1 MAKPQQTPEFV
12 LFADWETTGATFGG
26 DSTIDYQGISLGA
39 VVARTSDWSE
49 VAAFERFIKFNP
61 AKFKW
66 TEEAEKIHGL
76 SREFLD
82 QNGVTQEQAAEEF
95 LEFLFKYFGTS
106 KIMFGG
112 HNEEFDRR
120 FTNQLFNSVG
130 IEFAIEKSGK
140 FETNIPLHHVTINT
154 AGIGFVNFGLFKSD
168 LLFSAVGVAE
178 RGLHSAIDDAR
189 AALQVVQVS
198 NLAVKAALNG

>member
-1 MAKPQQTPEFV
+1 MAKPQQTPDFV

-26 DSTIDYQGISLGA
+26 DSSIDYQGISLGA
-39 VVARTSDWSE
+39 VVARTSDWTE
-49 VAAFERFIKFNP
+49 VGAFEQLIQFN
-61 AKFKW
+61 ADKYKW
-66 TEEAEKIHGL
+66 TDEAERIHGL
-76 SREFLD
+76 SREHLAA
-82 QNGVTQEQAAEEF
+82 NGVPQEQAAENF
-95 LEFLFKYFGTS
+95 LEFLFKYFGTG

-168 LLFSAVGVAE
+168 LLFTAVGVPE
-178 RGLHSAIDDAR
+178 RGIHRAIDDAR

-198 NLAVKAALNG
+198 NLAVKAGLSG